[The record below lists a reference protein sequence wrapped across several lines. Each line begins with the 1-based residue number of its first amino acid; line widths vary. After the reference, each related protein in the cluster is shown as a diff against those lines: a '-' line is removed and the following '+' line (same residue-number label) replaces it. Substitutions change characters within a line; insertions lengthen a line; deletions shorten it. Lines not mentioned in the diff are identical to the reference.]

1 MADTIEELGQGDHK
15 TGKAWKDAF
24 GFDEEDSP
32 CIDFCASARTH
43 GLQTFFHA
51 TMCADATMGVVYEGR
66 EIIFPPAF
74 QHFPVSIP
82 TKPVLTCCQSTS
94 LSGGWQRRTRRPASA
109 STTGSGTHE
118 SPSSQTRRSATNV
131 RHLLLSIYPCCC

>member
-24 GFDEEDSP
+24 GFDEKDSP
-32 CIDFCASARTH
+32 CIDFY
-43 GLQTFFHA
+43 
-51 TMCADATMGVVYEGR
+51 ATMGVVYEGH

-94 LSGGWQRRTRRPASA
+94 LSGDWQRRTRQSASA
-109 STTGSGTHE
+109 STTGSGTRE

-131 RHLLLSIYPCCC
+131 RHLLLYSLSIRVVDTGCSRSDIGGDRDP